1 MKSFKEFINEGIKS
15 EFELFK
21 TIGDLVS
28 NVSNQNRSL
37 AARIERCAEE
47 LERDVSDRDVQ
58 SDFNNLLSKVPS
70 NRVNDRIVDEILEF
84 LEGV

>member
-84 LEGV
+84 LEGF